1 MNFDRNNIEHAHIRI
16 DTVEQVQENM
26 STLVESH
33 DQWQKNKDRSLE
45 KIKNWIIGGV
55 IVYVANTVGII
66 DLAQIFISHIVK

>member
-16 DTVEQVQENM
+16 DSVEQVQEKM

-45 KIKNWIIGGV
+45 KIKNWIIGGI
-55 IVYVANTVGII
+55 IVYVANTIGVV
-66 DLAQIFISHIVK
+66 DLFQLVISRFM